1 LERNQWQTVDLPLN
15 ESTSREVELVLE
27 VNPTRNPARSHL
39 STDDR
44 DLGVMVRRIQIADE

>member
-1 LERNQWQTVDLPLN
+1 
-15 ESTSREVELVLE
+15 VLE

-39 STDDR
+39 SIDDR